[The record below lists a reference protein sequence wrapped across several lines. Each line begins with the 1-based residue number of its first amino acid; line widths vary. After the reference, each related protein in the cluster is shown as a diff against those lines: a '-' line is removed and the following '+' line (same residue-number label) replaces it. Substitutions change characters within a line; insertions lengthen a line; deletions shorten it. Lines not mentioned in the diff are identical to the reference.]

1 MRTEARLDMHSD
13 ADAYHVVID
22 LVAEEVGPAPGVEP
36 FRRERRFERRFPRHL
51 A

>member
-1 MRTEARLDMHSD
+1 MRTEATLEVRSD

-22 LVAEEVGPAPGVEP
+22 LVAEELGAEAEDAT
-36 FRRERRFERRFPRHL
+36 FHRERRFERTYPRFL